1 MNFRKD
7 FFVSLILLN
16 LSVSLGASCDKTP
29 LIGNQETPRSTPT
42 TTPTG
47 PRTVSTG
54 DQTVNGK
61 TINSTMNDAD
71 ILKAFNIDIAKAT
84 ARRSHGPDGFSMTY
98 VLGEQNVSITR
109 SIVSGIN
116 VIAWGPIKVDVRL
129 SRSDS

>member
-7 FFVSLILLN
+7 FFVSLIF
-16 LSVSLGASCDKTP
+16 LSLSLSLFSSCDKTP
-29 LIGNQETPRSTPT
+29 LIGKQETPQPTSTPT
-42 TTPTG
+42 STG

-54 DQTVNGK
+54 DQTVNGN

-71 ILKAFNIDIAKAT
+71 ILKAFDIDIEKAT
-84 ARRSHGPDGFSMTY
+84 AKRSQGPDGFSMTY

-116 VIAWGPIKVDVRL
+116 VIAWGPIKVDARL
-129 SRSDS
+129 SRSDP